1 MGKRALQIVDALLE
15 TSAGYGSGVYVFGPT
30 IDESGRA
37 FTDQATAIQ
46 SLGGNPEA
54 LIEHGYS
61 FFVKKSPGDVL
72 VISKTLPIRTSS
84 EGEKRAVAFLGLDKH
99 HSVAYRPTFEGTT
112 TKSINAGALLAA
124 SRTVSTQEMLDLW
137 DEMSKWDLM
146 EAPMAQSPFAGGQP
160 AGTSLGIT
168 YDKGQSKNGV
178 YVSAIHPNGAAAR
191 SGIQAADRIVGVAK
205 HASKGGEQ
213 IGPFRISNANDLS
226 SVLSQAESKY
236 PIVFFV
242 QRGPNQVRIPV
253 KF

>member
-30 IDESGRA
+30 IDAGGRA
-37 FTDQATAIQ
+37 FTDQATAIH

-72 VISKTLPIRTSS
+72 VISKALPIRTSS
-84 EGEKRAVAFLGLDKH
+84 EGERRAVAFLGLDKH

-112 TKSINAGALLAA
+112 TKSINAGALLVG
-124 SRTVSTQEMLDLW
+124 SRTIKE
-137 DEMSKWDLM
+137 SKLDLM

-160 AGTSLGIT
+160 GGASLGGASLGIT
-168 YDKGQSKNGV
+168 FDKGQSKDGV
-178 YVSAIHPNGAAAR
+178 YVAAVHPNGAAAR